1 MGLIR
6 TFEGRE
12 NVFLGNLGIGVP
24 PSERLTIAGNL
35 SASGNIS
42 AKNFKGTW
50 DGIPLNTNQVVV
62 ESIDL
67 KTTNIAEGLVLKA
80 DGNGGVVFEEVQSG
94 SSLATTVEGTLTVN
108 GDIDIVEFT
117 NDGSVLSKNSV
128 FTQSLTTG
136 SNSVATFL
144 KADFKTAKYIVTL
157 SQGTT
162 RTAFEI
168 LVVHNGS
175 DADGTTYGI
184 VDAQVTSLL
193 SEVNVSVSSTT
204 IDLVITTTGN
214 CTAIVNG
221 VAHY

>member
-12 NVFLGNLGIGVP
+12 NVFLGNLGLGVA
-24 PSERLTIAGNL
+24 PSERLTVSGNL
-35 SASGNIS
+35 SSTGNIS
-42 AKNFKGTW
+42 ANNFIGTW
-50 DGIPLNTNQVVV
+50 AGIPLNTNQVIV

-80 DGNGGVVFEEVQSG
+80 DGNGGVVFEEVQSS
-94 SSLATTVEGTLTVN
+94 SSLTTVEGTLTVN

-128 FTQSLTTG
+128 FTGSLTSGANTV
-136 SNSVATFL
+136 STFL

-157 SQGTT
+157 SEGTT

-168 LVVHNGS
+168 LVVHNGT
-175 DADGTTYGI
+175 DGEGTTYGI
-184 VDAQVTSLL
+184 VDAQTSSLL

-204 IDLVITTTGN
+204 IDLVITTTGS
-214 CTAIVNG
+214 CTAIING

>member
-6 TFEGRE
+6 TYEGNE
-12 NVFLGNLGIGVP
+12 SVFLGKLGIGAV
-24 PSERLTIAGNL
+24 PSERVTLSGNL
-35 SASGNIS
+35 SATGNIIGD
-42 AKNFKGTW
+42 NFIGKW

-80 DGNGGVVFEEVQSG
+80 DGNGGVIFEEVQA
-94 SSLATTVEGTLTVN
+94 SSFSTTVD

-117 NDGSVLSKNSV
+117 NNGSVLSKNSV
-128 FTQSLTTG
+128 FTQSLNTG
-136 SNSVATFL
+136 SNLVPTFL

-184 VDAQVTSLL
+184 VDAQAASLL
-193 SEVNVSVSSTT
+193 SEVNVSATGNT
-204 IDLVITTTGN
+204 IDLVITTTGS

>member
-6 TFEGRE
+6 TYEGNE
-12 NVFLGNLGIGVP
+12 SVFLGKLGIGAV
-24 PSERLTIAGNL
+24 PSERLTLSGNL
-35 SASGNIS
+35 SATGNIIGD
-42 AKNFKGTW
+42 NFVGKW

-80 DGNGGVVFEEVQSG
+80 DGNGGVIFEEVQA
-94 SSLATTVEGTLTVN
+94 SSFSTTVEGTLTVN

-117 NDGSVLSKNSV
+117 NNGSVLSKNSV
-128 FTQSLTTG
+128 FTQSLNTG
-136 SNSVATFL
+136 SNLVPTFL

-184 VDAQVTSLL
+184 VDAQAASLL
-193 SEVNVSVSSTT
+193 SEVNVSATGNT
-204 IDLVITTTGN
+204 IDLVITTTGS

>member
-6 TFEGRE
+6 TFQGKES
-12 NVFLGNLGIGVP
+12 VFLGNLGLGVA
-24 PSERLTIAGNL
+24 PSERLTISGNL
-35 SASGNIS
+35 SSTGDIYANS
-42 AKNFKGTW
+42 FLGTW
-50 DGIPLNTNQVVV
+50 NGIPLNTNQVVV

-67 KTTNIAEGLVLKA
+67 KTTNISEGLVLKA
-80 DGNGGVVFEEVQSG
+80 DGNGGVKFEEVQSG

>member
-6 TFEGRE
+6 TYEGNE
-12 NVFLGNLGIGVP
+12 SVFLGKLGIGAV
-24 PSERLTIAGNL
+24 PSERVTLSGNL
-35 SASGNIS
+35 SATGNIIGD
-42 AKNFKGTW
+42 NFVGKW

-80 DGNGGVVFEEVQSG
+80 DGNGGVIFEEVQA
-94 SSLATTVEGTLTVN
+94 SSFSTTVEGTLTVN

-117 NDGSVLSKNSV
+117 NNGSVLSKNSV
-128 FTQSLTTG
+128 FTQSLNTG
-136 SNSVATFL
+136 SNLVPTFL

-184 VDAQVTSLL
+184 VDAQAASLL
-193 SEVNVSVSSTT
+193 SEVNVSATGNT
-204 IDLVITTTGN
+204 IDLVITTTGS

>member
-12 NVFLGNLGIGVP
+12 NIFLGNVGIGST
-24 PSERLTIAGNL
+24 PSERLTISGNL
-35 SASGNIS
+35 SAFGNVI
-42 AKNFKGTW
+42 ADKFKGTW
-50 DGIPLNTNQVVV
+50 DGVTLNTNQVVV

-80 DGNGGVVFEEVQSG
+80 DGRGGVVFEEVQSG
-94 SSLATTVEGTLTVN
+94 SSLGTVEGTLTVD
-108 GDIDIVEFT
+108 GDIDIVEIT
-117 NDGSVLSKNSV
+117 SDGSVLSKNSV
-128 FTQSLTTG
+128 FTGSLTTG
-136 SNSVATFL
+136 ANTVSTFL

-157 SQGTT
+157 SEGTT

-168 LVVHNGS
+168 LVVHNGT
-175 DADGTTYGI
+175 DGEGTTYGI
-184 VDAQVTSLL
+184 VDAQTTSLL

-214 CTAIVNG
+214 CTAIING

>member
-6 TFEGRE
+6 TYEGNE
-12 NVFLGNLGIGVP
+12 SVFLGKLGIGAV
-24 PSERLTIAGNL
+24 PSERLTLSGNL
-35 SASGNIS
+35 SASGNIIGD
-42 AKNFKGTW
+42 NFVGRWNGFK
-50 DGIPLNTNQVVV
+50 LNTNQVVV

-80 DGNGGVVFEEVQSG
+80 DGNGGVKFEEVQASG
-94 SSLATTVEGTLTVN
+94 FTTTVEGNLTVN

-117 NDGSVLSKNSV
+117 NNGSVLSKNSV
-128 FTQSLTTG
+128 FTQSLNSG
-136 SNSVATFL
+136 VNSVPTFS
-144 KADFKTAKYIVTL
+144 KADFKTAKYVVTL

-168 LVVHNGS
+168 LVVHNGT

-184 VDAQVTSLL
+184 VDAQATSLL
-193 SEVNVSVSSTT
+193 SEVNVSATGNN
-204 IDLVITTTGN
+204 IDLIITTTGS

>member
-6 TFEGRE
+6 TYEGNE
-12 NVFLGNLGIGVP
+12 SVFLGKLGIGAV
-24 PSERLTIAGNL
+24 PSERLTLSGNL
-35 SASGNIS
+35 SASGNIIGE
-42 AKNFKGTW
+42 NFVGKW

-62 ESIDL
+62 ESVDL
-67 KTTNIAEGLVLKA
+67 KTTNIAEDLVFKA
-80 DGNGGVVFEEVQSG
+80 DGNGGIKFEEVAA
-94 SSLATTVEGTLTVN
+94 SLTNNVEGNLTVN
-108 GDIDIVEFT
+108 GDIDIVEIT
-117 NDGSVLSKNSV
+117 NNGQVLSKNSV
-128 FTQSLTTG
+128 FTQSL
-136 SNSVATFL
+136 NSGANTVPTFL
-144 KADFKTAKYIVTL
+144 KEDFKTAKYIVTL

-184 VDAQVTSLL
+184 VDAQVASLL

>member
-12 NVFLGNLGIGVP
+12 SVFLGNLGIGVA
-24 PSERLTIAGNL
+24 PSERLSIAGNL
-35 SASGNIS
+35 SASGDIS
-42 AKNFKGTW
+42 AKKFKGTW

-94 SSLATTVEGTLTVN
+94 SSLAATVEGTLTVN

-117 NDGSVLSKNSV
+117 NNGSVLSKNSV
-128 FTQSLTTG
+128 FSYSLTTG
-136 SNSVATFL
+136 SNTAPTFL

-184 VDAQVTSLL
+184 VDAQATSLL
-193 SEVNVSVSSTT
+193 SEVNVSVSSST

-214 CTAIVNG
+214 CTAIING

>member
-6 TFEGRE
+6 TYEGNE
-12 NVFLGNLGIGVP
+12 SVFLGKLGIGAVP
-24 PSERLTIAGNL
+24 SDRLTLSGNL
-35 SASGNIS
+35 SASGNIIGE
-42 AKNFKGTW
+42 NFVGKW

-67 KTTNIAEGLVLKA
+67 KTTNIAEGLVFKA
-80 DGNGGVVFEEVQSG
+80 DGNGGIKFEEVAA
-94 SSLATTVEGTLTVN
+94 SLSNNVEGNLTVN
-108 GDIDIVEFT
+108 GDIDIVEIT
-117 NDGSVLSKNSV
+117 NNGQVLSKNSV
-128 FTQSLTTG
+128 FTQSL
-136 SNSVATFL
+136 NSGANTVPTFL
-144 KADFKTAKYIVTL
+144 KEDFKTAKYIVTL

-184 VDAQVTSLL
+184 VDAQVASLL

>member
-6 TFEGRE
+6 TYEG
-12 NVFLGNLGIGVP
+12 NQSVFLGKLGIGAI
-24 PSERLTIAGNL
+24 PSERLTLSGNL
-35 SASGNIS
+35 SATGSII
-42 AKNFKGTW
+42 ADNFVGRWNGFK
-50 DGIPLNTNQVVV
+50 LNTNQVVV

-80 DGNGGVVFEEVQSG
+80 DGNGGVKFEEVASTSG
-94 SSLATTVEGTLTVN
+94 NNVEGTLTVN
-108 GDIDIVEFT
+108 GDIDIVEIT
-117 NDGSVLSKNSV
+117 NNGQVLSKNSV
-128 FTQSLTTG
+128 FSQSL
-136 SNSVATFL
+136 NSGANTVATFL
-144 KADFKTAKYIVTL
+144 KEDFKTAKYIVTL

-184 VDAQVTSLL
+184 VDAQVASLL

-204 IDLVITTTGN
+204 IDLVITTTGS
-214 CTAIVNG
+214 CTAIING

>member
-6 TFEGRE
+6 TYEGNE
-12 NVFLGNLGIGVP
+12 SVFLGKLGIGAV
-24 PSERLTIAGNL
+24 PSERVTLSGNL
-35 SASGNIS
+35 SATGNIIGD
-42 AKNFKGTW
+42 NFIGKW

-80 DGNGGVVFEEVQSG
+80 DGNGGVIFEEVQA
-94 SSLATTVEGTLTVN
+94 SSFSTTVEGTLTVN

-117 NDGSVLSKNSV
+117 NNGSVLSKNSV
-128 FTQSLTTG
+128 FTQSLNTG
-136 SNSVATFL
+136 SNLVPTFL

-184 VDAQVTSLL
+184 VDAQAASLL
-193 SEVNVSVSSTT
+193 SEVNVSATGNT
-204 IDLVITTTGN
+204 IDLVITTTGS

>member
-6 TFEGRE
+6 TYEG
-12 NVFLGNLGIGVP
+12 NQSVFLGKLGIGAV
-24 PSERLTIAGNL
+24 PSERLTLSGNL
-35 SASGNIS
+35 SASGSIIGD
-42 AKNFKGTW
+42 NFVGRWNGFK
-50 DGIPLNTNQVVV
+50 LNTNQVVV

-80 DGNGGVVFEEVQSG
+80 DGNGGVKFEEVIASG
-94 SSLATTVEGTLTVN
+94 NNVEGTLTVN
-108 GDIDIVEFT
+108 GDIDIVEIT
-117 NDGSVLSKNSV
+117 NNGQVLSKNSV
-128 FTQSLTTG
+128 FSQSL
-136 SNSVATFL
+136 NSGANTVATFL
-144 KADFKTAKYIVTL
+144 KEDFKTAKYIVTL

-184 VDAQVTSLL
+184 VDAQVASLL

-204 IDLVITTTGN
+204 IDLVITTTGS
-214 CTAIVNG
+214 CTAIING

>member
-6 TFEGRE
+6 TYEGNE
-12 NVFLGNLGIGVP
+12 SVFLGKLGIGAV
-24 PSERLTIAGNL
+24 PSERVTLSGNL
-35 SASGNIS
+35 SASGNIIGD
-42 AKNFKGTW
+42 NFVGKW

-80 DGNGGVVFEEVQSG
+80 DGNGGVIFEEVQA
-94 SSLATTVEGTLTVN
+94 SSFSTTVEGTLTVN

-117 NDGSVLSKNSV
+117 NNGNVLSKNSV
-128 FTQSLTTG
+128 FTQSLNTG
-136 SNSVATFL
+136 SNSVPTFL
-144 KADFKTAKYIVTL
+144 KADFKTAKFIVTL

-184 VDAQVTSLL
+184 VDAQAASLL
-193 SEVNVSVSSTT
+193 SEVNVSATGNT
-204 IDLVITTTGN
+204 IDLVITTTGS

>member
-6 TFEGRE
+6 TYEG
-12 NVFLGNLGIGVP
+12 NQSVFLGKLGIGAI
-24 PSERLTIAGNL
+24 PSERLTLSGNL
-35 SASGNIS
+35 SATGSIIGN
-42 AKNFKGTW
+42 NFVGRWNGFK
-50 DGIPLNTNQVVV
+50 LNTNQVVV

-80 DGNGGVVFEEVQSG
+80 DGNGGVKFEEVASSG
-94 SSLATTVEGTLTVN
+94 NNVEGTLTVN
-108 GDIDIVEFT
+108 GDIDIVEIT
-117 NDGSVLSKNSV
+117 NNGKVLSKNSV
-128 FTQSLTTG
+128 FTQSL
-136 SNSVATFL
+136 NSGANTVATFL
-144 KADFKTAKYIVTL
+144 KEDFKTAKYIVTL
-157 SQGTT
+157 SQDTT

-184 VDAQVTSLL
+184 VDAQVASLL

-204 IDLVITTTGN
+204 IDLVITTTGS
-214 CTAIVNG
+214 CTAIING

>member
-6 TFEGRE
+6 TYEGNE
-12 NVFLGNLGIGVP
+12 SVFLGKLGIGAV
-24 PSERLTIAGNL
+24 PSERVTLSGNL
-35 SASGNIS
+35 SASGNIIGD
-42 AKNFKGTW
+42 NFVGKW

-80 DGNGGVVFEEVQSG
+80 DGNGGVIFEEVQA
-94 SSLATTVEGTLTVN
+94 SSFSTTVEGTLTVN

-117 NDGSVLSKNSV
+117 NNGSVLSKNSV
-128 FTQSLTTG
+128 FTQSLNTG
-136 SNSVATFL
+136 SNLVPTFL

-184 VDAQVTSLL
+184 VDAQAASLL
-193 SEVNVSVSSTT
+193 SEVNVSATGNT
-204 IDLVITTTGN
+204 IDLVITTTGS

>member
-6 TFEGRE
+6 TYEGNE
-12 NVFLGNLGIGVP
+12 SVFLGKLGIGAV
-24 PSERLTIAGNL
+24 PSERLTLSGNL
-35 SASGNIS
+35 SASGNIIGE
-42 AKNFKGTW
+42 NFVGKW

-62 ESIDL
+62 ESVDL
-67 KTTNIAEGLVLKA
+67 KTTNIAEGLVFKA
-80 DGNGGVVFEEVQSG
+80 DGNGGIKFEEVAA
-94 SSLATTVEGTLTVN
+94 SLSNNVEGNLTVN
-108 GDIDIVEFT
+108 GDIDIVEIT
-117 NDGSVLSKNSV
+117 NNGQVLSKNSV
-128 FTQSLTTG
+128 FTQSL
-136 SNSVATFL
+136 NSGANTVPTFL
-144 KADFKTAKYIVTL
+144 KEDFKTAKYIVTL

-184 VDAQVTSLL
+184 VDAQVASLL

>member
-6 TFEGRE
+6 TYEGNE
-12 NVFLGNLGIGVP
+12 SVFLGKLGIGAV
-24 PSERLTIAGNL
+24 PSERLTLSGSL
-35 SASGNIS
+35 SASGNVIGD
-42 AKNFKGTW
+42 NFVGRW

-80 DGNGGVVFEEVQSG
+80 DGNGGVQFEEVAASSG
-94 SSLATTVEGTLTVN
+94 NNVEGTLTVN
-108 GDIDIVEFT
+108 GDIDIVEIT
-117 NDGSVLSKNSV
+117 NNGQVLSKNSV
-128 FTQSLTTG
+128 FTQSL
-136 SNSVATFL
+136 NSGANTVPTFL
-144 KADFKTAKYIVTL
+144 KEDFKTAKYIVTL

-184 VDAQVTSLL
+184 VDAQVASLL

-214 CTAIVNG
+214 CTTIVNG

>member
-6 TFEGRE
+6 TYEGNE
-12 NVFLGNLGIGVP
+12 SVFLGKLGIGAV
-24 PSERLTIAGNL
+24 PSERLTLSGNL
-35 SASGNIS
+35 SASGNIIGE
-42 AKNFKGTW
+42 NFVGKW

-67 KTTNIAEGLVLKA
+67 KTTNIAEGLVFKA
-80 DGNGGVVFEEVQSG
+80 DGNGGIKFEEVAA
-94 SSLATTVEGTLTVN
+94 SLTNNVEGNLTVN
-108 GDIDIVEFT
+108 GDIDIVEIT
-117 NDGSVLSKNSV
+117 NNGQVLSKNSV
-128 FTQSLTTG
+128 FTQSL
-136 SNSVATFL
+136 NSGANTVPTFL
-144 KADFKTAKYIVTL
+144 KEDFKTAKYIVTL

-184 VDAQVTSLL
+184 VDAQVASLL

>member
-1 MGLIR
+1 MGLTR

-12 NVFLGNLGIGVP
+12 NVFLGNLGIGVA

-35 SASGNIS
+35 SATGDIS
-42 AKNFKGTW
+42 AKTFKGTW
-50 DGIPLNTNQVVV
+50 DGLPLNTNQVNV

-94 SSLATTVEGTLTVN
+94 NSLATTVEGTLTVN

-128 FTQSLTTG
+128 FTQSLTSG
-136 SNSVATFL
+136 SNTLPTFL

-184 VDAQVTSLL
+184 VDAQATSLL

>member
-6 TFEGRE
+6 TYEGNE
-12 NVFLGNLGIGVP
+12 SVFLGKLGIGAV
-24 PSERLTIAGNL
+24 PSERVTLSGNL
-35 SASGNIS
+35 SATGNIIGD
-42 AKNFKGTW
+42 NFVGKW

-80 DGNGGVVFEEVQSG
+80 DGNGGVIFEEVQA
-94 SSLATTVEGTLTVN
+94 SSFSTTVEGTLTVN

-117 NDGSVLSKNSV
+117 NNGSVLSKNSV
-128 FTQSLTTG
+128 FTQSLNTG
-136 SNSVATFL
+136 SNLVPTFL

-184 VDAQVTSLL
+184 VDAQAASLL
-193 SEVNVSVSSTT
+193 SEVNVSATENT
-204 IDLVITTTGN
+204 IDLVITTTGS

>member
-6 TFEGRE
+6 TYEG
-12 NVFLGNLGIGVP
+12 NQSVFLGKLGIGAI
-24 PSERLTIAGNL
+24 PSERLTLSGNL
-35 SASGNIS
+35 SATGSII
-42 AKNFKGTW
+42 ADNFVGRWNGFK
-50 DGIPLNTNQVVV
+50 LNTNQVVV

-80 DGNGGVVFEEVQSG
+80 DGNGGVKFEEVAASG
-94 SSLATTVEGTLTVN
+94 NNVEGTLTVN
-108 GDIDIVEFT
+108 GDIDIVEIT
-117 NDGSVLSKNSV
+117 NNGQVLSKNSV
-128 FTQSLTTG
+128 FSQSL
-136 SNSVATFL
+136 NSGANTVATFL
-144 KADFKTAKYIVTL
+144 KEDFKTAKYIVTL

-184 VDAQVTSLL
+184 VDAQVASLL

-204 IDLVITTTGN
+204 IDLVITTTGS
-214 CTAIVNG
+214 CTAIING

>member
-6 TFEGRE
+6 TYEGNE
-12 NVFLGNLGIGVP
+12 SVFLGKLGIGAV
-24 PSERLTIAGNL
+24 PSERLTLSGSL
-35 SASGNIS
+35 SASGNVIGD
-42 AKNFKGTW
+42 NFVGRW

-80 DGNGGVVFEEVQSG
+80 DGNGGIKFEEVA
-94 SSLATTVEGTLTVN
+94 SLSNNVEGTLTVN
-108 GDIDIVEFT
+108 GDIDIVEIT
-117 NDGSVLSKNSV
+117 NNGQVLSKNSV
-128 FTQSLTTG
+128 FTQSL
-136 SNSVATFL
+136 NSGANTVPTFL
-144 KADFKTAKYIVTL
+144 KEDFKTAKYIVTL

-184 VDAQVTSLL
+184 VDAQVASLL

>member
-12 NVFLGNLGIGVP
+12 NIFLGNLGIGATP
-24 PSERLTIAGNL
+24 GERLTVAGNL
-35 SASGNIS
+35 SADGNVT
-42 AKNFKGTW
+42 ADNFIGTW
-50 DGIPLNTNQVVV
+50 NGIPLNTNQVVV
-62 ESIDL
+62 ESVDL

-80 DGNGGVVFEEVQSG
+80 DGKGGVVFEEVKEGSG
-94 SSLATTVEGTLTVN
+94 LTATVEGTLTVN

-117 NDGSVLSKNSV
+117 NGGSVLSKNSV
-128 FTQSLTTG
+128 FTGSLTSGANTV
-136 SNSVATFL
+136 STFL

-157 SQGTT
+157 SEGTT

-168 LVVHNGS
+168 LVVHNGT
-175 DADGTTYGI
+175 DGEGTTYGI
-184 VDAQVTSLL
+184 VDAQTSSLL

-204 IDLVITTTGN
+204 IDLVITTTGD
-214 CTAIVNG
+214 CTAIING